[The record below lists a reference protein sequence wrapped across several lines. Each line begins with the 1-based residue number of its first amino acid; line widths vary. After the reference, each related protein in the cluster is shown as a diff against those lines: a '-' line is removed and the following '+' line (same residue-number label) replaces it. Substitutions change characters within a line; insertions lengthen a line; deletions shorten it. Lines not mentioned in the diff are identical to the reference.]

1 MRKFL
6 QIILVAGSLATV
18 AGCAAQKPLRFYTLE
33 KPPSA
38 SATADAPGTS
48 SIALM
53 VGHLS
58 SPRLLRDDR
67 IVYGMSEVEMGVYHR
82 HRWAEPPPEML
93 ETMLI
98 EQLRATGQ
106 YKSVQRLGSAARGE
120 YIVRGRLIAL
130 NEIDSPS
137 GIIARFAMELD
148 VFQPKTGTVVW
159 TQTYQHDEPVAKKT
173 VNDVVEALQKNVQTG
188 LGQLTSSMGQYLA
201 SLAAK

>member
-6 QIILVAGSLATV
+6 QIMLVAGSLAMF
-18 AGCAAQKPLRFYTLE
+18 AGCAAQKPLRFYSLE

-38 SATADAPGTS
+38 SATADS
-48 SIALM
+48 SGASPIGLV

-67 IVYGMSEVEMGVYHR
+67 IVYGMSDVEMGVYHR
-82 HRWAEPPPEML
+82 HRWAEPPPEMI

-106 YKSVQRLGSAARGE
+106 YKSVQRLGSSARGE

-148 VFQPKTGTVVW
+148 LFQLKSGMIVW

-173 VNDVVEALQKNVQTG
+173 VNDVVEALQRNVQAG
-188 LGQLTSSMGQYLA
+188 LGQLTTSMGQYIA
-201 SLAAK
+201 SQPAK